1 MINVENLLEP
11 IAIEALIS
19 EVYNYS
25 SWEHMYTLSDRN
37 FFIEKQVIKNY
48 IQVWK

>member
-1 MINVENLLEP
+1 
-11 IAIEALIS
+11 
-19 EVYNYS
+19 
-25 SWEHMYTLSDRN
+25 MYTLPDRN